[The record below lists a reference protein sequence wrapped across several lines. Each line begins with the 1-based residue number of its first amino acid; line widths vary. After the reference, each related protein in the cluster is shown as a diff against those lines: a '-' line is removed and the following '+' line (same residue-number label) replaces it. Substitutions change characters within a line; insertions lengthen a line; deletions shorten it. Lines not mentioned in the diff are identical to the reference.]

1 MIYEWDEAKRLA
13 NIEKH
18 GYDLSYGDL
27 VYESLDKV
35 TFESHR
41 PHEHRWCD
49 VAMIEGEFMA
59 LTLTY
64 TVRGNAIRFIS
75 LRKASRKE
83 RRHYLWAK
91 SLE

>member
-1 MIYEWDEAKRLA
+1 MLLKKLDHRVYTINMIYEWDEAKRLA

-41 PHEHRWCD
+41 PHEHR
-49 VAMIEGEFMA
+49 
-59 LTLTY
+59 
-64 TVRGNAIRFIS
+64 
-75 LRKASRKE
+75 
-83 RRHYLWAK
+83 
-91 SLE
+91 

>member
-41 PHEHRWCD
+41 PHEHR
-49 VAMIEGEFMA
+49 
-59 LTLTY
+59 
-64 TVRGNAIRFIS
+64 
-75 LRKASRKE
+75 
-83 RRHYLWAK
+83 
-91 SLE
+91 